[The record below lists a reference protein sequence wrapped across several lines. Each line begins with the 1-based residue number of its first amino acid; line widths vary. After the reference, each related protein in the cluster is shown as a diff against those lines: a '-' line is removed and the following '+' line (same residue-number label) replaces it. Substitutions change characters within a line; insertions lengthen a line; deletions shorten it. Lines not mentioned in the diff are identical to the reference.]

1 MSLLRRFRILH
12 LAGLYFFALQLADA
26 PALIADART
35 SKYLIC
41 PHTKAQFLRGNP
53 CPCGHKHGKK
63 RRVLRLENQIQDCD
77 TSEDPERT
85 RTPGFEAFVFIFD
98 RQLLAHSTERFL
110 IALREAAIPTGLLS
124 DPPDHPS

>member
-12 LAGLYFFALQLADA
+12 LAGLYVFALQLADA

-41 PHTKAQFLRGNP
+41 PHSKAQFLRGNP

-63 RRVLRLENQIQDCD
+63 RHLLRFENQLPDCD
-77 TSEDPERT
+77 TSEDPERA

-98 RQLLAHSTERFL
+98 RQLLAQTKEQFQFVSRQT
-110 IALREAAIPTGLLS
+110 AVPSGLLA

>member
-1 MSLLRRFRILH
+1 MSLLRRFRFLH
-12 LAGLYFFALQLADA
+12 LAGLYFFVLQLADA
-26 PALIADART
+26 PALVANART

-63 RRVLRLENQIQDCD
+63 RHTLRIVSQLPDCD
-77 TSEDPERT
+77 TSEDADRA
-85 RTPGFEAFVFIFD
+85 RAPGFEAFVFIFD
-98 RQLLAHSTERFL
+98 YQRLRQTTEKFL
-110 IALREAAIPTGLLS
+110 IFSRETAMPAGLLS